1 MASIVQKI
9 TTYRLKMHY
18 VYGKGLCTQKGRNDG
33 DRQSG
38 TGTVRKVYF
47 VHAVK
52 IVII

>member
-1 MASIVQKI
+1 MATDGLIE
-9 TTYRLKMHY
+9 MNPY
-18 VYGKGLCTQKGRNDG
+18 VYGKGLCRQKGRNDE